1 VEGWPGVRC
10 RQVGEDQPIL
20 VTRLAAWT
28 GSKLGVRAGMVVDR
42 GCWCGRLVPV
52 ASSEVWW
59 VG

>member
-1 VEGWPGVRC
+1 VRC

-52 ASSEVWW
+52 ASSEVWR